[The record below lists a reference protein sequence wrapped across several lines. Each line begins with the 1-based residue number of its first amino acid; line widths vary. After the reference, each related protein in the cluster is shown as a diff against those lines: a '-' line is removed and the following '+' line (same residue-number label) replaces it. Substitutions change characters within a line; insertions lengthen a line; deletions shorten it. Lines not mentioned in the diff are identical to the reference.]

1 MRVPMCVFANASPS
15 SSTAAPLRQLPPE
28 HRCLPSQ
35 RHPRHQRVLEVA
47 SLLAPATRRSP
58 CAPCLNTS
66 NKYNR
71 FFSTPTSITE
81 RTPAAPQSDASRI
94 ARRPSHALTIL
105 ADKNPQWMRV
115 RSARATHTDA
125 NRRKRVYTFTSSRNV
140 AYASSPTRRRRRLP
154 SSSSSS
160 RGVERGTLGFSKN

>member
-58 CAPCLNTS
+58 CAPCLNTN

-94 ARRPSHALTIL
+94 ARRPSHVPLTKTHNGCVCG
-105 ADKNPQWMRV
+105 ARV
-115 RSARATHTDA
+115 PRTRTRTGGNASIRSRRRAM
-125 NRRKRVYTFTSSRNV
+125 
-140 AYASSPTRRRRRLP
+140 SPTRRRLRVVVVAYRRRRRRGV
-154 SSSSSS
+154 S
-160 RGVERGTLGFSKN
+160 RGEL